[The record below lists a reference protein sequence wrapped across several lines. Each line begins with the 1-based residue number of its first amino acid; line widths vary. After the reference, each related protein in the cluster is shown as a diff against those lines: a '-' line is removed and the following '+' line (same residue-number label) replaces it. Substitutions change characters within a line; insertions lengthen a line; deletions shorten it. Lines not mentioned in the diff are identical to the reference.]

1 VSVPGG
7 ESFNRLRDFWRQ
19 GREFGLDPLLEA
31 GEVGVA
37 VRQRTAVDEE
47 RPQVLDGESWRQ
59 LVETLVGDRDFA
71 GVQLCEQC
79 TDLGGLLPGEDA
91 CRPTG

>member
-1 VSVPGG
+1 VVPGG
-7 ESFNRLRDFWRQ
+7 ESFNRLRDFGRQ
-19 GREFGLDPLLEA
+19 WSEFGLDPLLEA

-71 GVQLCEQC
+71 GAQLCEQC